1 VKLFGQRSTRD
12 RVTALL
18 RQVRPE
24 AGRAELRG
32 DLALAQDLGFDSLS
46 VVALAVLLHEQLG
59 VDLAAM
65 AERGPSIQTVDDL
78 VAVVE
83 SLTNGTR

>member
-1 VKLFGQRSTRD
+1 
-12 RVTALL
+12 
-18 RQVRPE
+18 
-24 AGRAELRG
+24 
-32 DLALAQDLGFDSLS
+32 